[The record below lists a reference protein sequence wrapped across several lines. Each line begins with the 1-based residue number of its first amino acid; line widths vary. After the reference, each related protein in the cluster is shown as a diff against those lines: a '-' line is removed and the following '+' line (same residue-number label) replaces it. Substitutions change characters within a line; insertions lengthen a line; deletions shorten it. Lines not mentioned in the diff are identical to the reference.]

1 MAYSDFRK
9 ARSELIIAPILV
21 ELRKMKNRQI
31 GLFSGVE
38 FTVEPEQG
46 LNGVCD
52 FIITQSP
59 QQLFISMPILML
71 VEAKN
76 ENLKAGMAQC
86 IAEMIAAQRFNARE
100 GHVSRCVAGVVT
112 TGSNWKFLQLE
123 NMQVT
128 IDQREYY
135 VNQIDKIL
143 AILLHLVA

>member
-1 MAYSDFRK
+1 
-9 ARSELIIAPILV
+9 
-21 ELRKMKNRQI
+21 
-31 GLFSGVE
+31 VE
-38 FTVEPEQG
+38 FTVDPEQG

-86 IAEMIAAQRFNARE
+86 M
-100 GHVSRCVAGVVT
+100 
-112 TGSNWKFLQLE
+112 
-123 NMQVT
+123 
-128 IDQREYY
+128 REYY

-143 AILLHLVA
+143 GILLHLVA